1 MSIPGRATA
10 SGVNDWYGITRN
22 FKQGIPH
29 VLSNDLSLT
38 GVNAAGRCG
47 VIMILVILEL
57 GPFVARRRI
66 GLK

>member
-1 MSIPGRATA
+1 MSIRGRVAV
-10 SGVNDWYGITRN
+10 SGVNDRYGITRK

-47 VIMILVILEL
+47 GIMMLVAIEL

-66 GLK
+66 GPK